1 MKKPNGT
8 KATQNAGMRRNA
20 APQWGSPEF
29 RASYVS
35 PVVPGDGTDAATMAP
50 AAAPSTAAPS
60 TAAPSTAAP
69 SQAAPLSVNPVPRV
83 IGIIA
88 IVCIA
93 VAACVIGTA
102 RRIPP
107 RDYLAAARE
116 FENLQSGIDDVTAAY
131 SQVGVGIISSPGS
144 VTADTTSGVTAKLDE
159 LSSGTTGHA
168 DDDLFTRDAEA
179 KSRFD
184 ALRQSTDSF
193 TQQISGYMAFAPQ
206 LAAAASACS
215 GNGVQLTTG
224 DNVQFLA
231 DYASYLDACSAA
243 VGALDEATDQQDASA
258 WIDSANSF
266 VSQQKETL
274 ATLQGM
280 GSTSTMTAQQ
290 TTRYLDGLGTLAGRT
305 APGVSDTVTAIN
317 TTIAAA
323 DPSTALH
330 ELESY
335 LYGKSASDPTGTAG
349 ATTGSGTTG
358 TEAQQ

>member
-35 PVVPGDGTDAATMAP
+35 PVVPGDGTDAATMVP
-50 AAAPSTAAPS
+50 AAAPS

-116 FENLQSGIDDVTAAY
+116 FENLQSSIDDVTAAY
-131 SQVGVGIISSPGS
+131 SQVGVDIISSPGS
-144 VTADTTSGVTAKLDE
+144 VTTDTTSGVTAKLDE
-159 LSSGTTGHA
+159 LSSGTAGHA
-168 DDDLFTRDAEA
+168 DDDLLTRDAEA

-193 TQQISGYMAFAPQ
+193 TQQVSGYMAFAPQ

-349 ATTGSGTTG
+349 DTAGSGTTG